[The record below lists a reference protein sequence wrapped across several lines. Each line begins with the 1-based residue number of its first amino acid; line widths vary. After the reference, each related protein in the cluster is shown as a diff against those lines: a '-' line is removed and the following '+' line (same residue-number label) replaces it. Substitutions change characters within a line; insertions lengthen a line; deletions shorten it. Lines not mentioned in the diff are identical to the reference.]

1 MDRLAIDLHTH
12 STASD
17 GTEAPAVVVAR
28 AVAAGLDV
36 VALTDHDTT
45 LGWAEAAAAARGLG
59 IVLVPGIEVSCSR
72 RWQSIHLLAYLPD
85 PRHPALVGE
94 LARARASRD
103 TRLDRMV
110 AKMAADGIPVSLEAV
125 RAEVEVG
132 ATPGR
137 PHIADAL
144 VRAGVVAHRDEAF
157 ARWLGNDSPYYVA
170 HYAPD
175 PVHAVGVV
183 RAAGGVPVI
192 AHPWS
197 GTRGRVVPDALV
209 EEMAAAGL
217 AGLEVHHRDH
227 DADAVRHLT
236 ALARSLDLLVTGSS
250 DYHGE
255 GKLNRLGEH
264 TTAPDVLEAIESLAT
279 GAAVVRP

>member
-1 MDRLAIDLHTH
+1 MPIDLHTH

-17 GTEAPAVVVAR
+17 GTEAPAVVVGQ
-28 AVAAGLDV
+28 AVAAGLDT

-45 LGWAEAAAAARGLG
+45 LGWAEASDAARRLG

-85 PRHPALVGE
+85 PQHPALVAE
-94 LARARASRD
+94 LERARESRD

-110 AKMAADGIPVSLEAV
+110 EKMAAAGIPVTLEAV
-125 RAEVEVG
+125 RTEVEEG
-132 ATPGR
+132 ATAGR

-144 VRAGVVAHRDEAF
+144 VTAGVVGHRDEAF
-157 ARWLGNDSPYYVA
+157 ARWLGSDSPYYVA

-183 RAAGGVPVI
+183 RAAGGVPVV

-197 GTRGRVVPDALV
+197 GTRGRVVSDALV
-209 EEMAAAGL
+209 EELAAAGL

-227 DADAVRHLT
+227 DADAARHLT
-236 ALARSLDLLVTGSS
+236 GLARSLGLLVTGSS

-264 TTAPDVLEAIESLAT
+264 TTAPEVLDAIESIAT
-279 GAAVVRP
+279 GTAVVRP